1 MLREEYRAALA
12 FLRGRRRMLRLVTVC
27 FLAGGLATAIGAW
40 TAFSSDPALIGTL
53 MEQVGELL
61 DSKQIADERGQLDAF
76 RLFLANF
83 WASGITL
90 LYGGVPFLYLPL
102 WPMAL
107 NAGMLGVVS
116 AAALRMGIPPAALAA
131 SLLPHGVFEIPALL
145 ISGTMGLTFCHSI
158 VRRILHLPEPLP
170 LIVLIHELLRTTV
183 LVVLPLLALA
193 AVIEAQVTGPIAS
206 LFL

>member
-27 FLAGGLATAIGAW
+27 FLAGGLAAAIAAW
-40 TAFSSDPALIGTL
+40 TAFGSDPALVTTL

-61 DSKQIADERGQLDAF
+61 DSKQIADGAGRLDAF

-107 NAGMLGVVS
+107 NAVM
-116 AAALRMGIPPAALAA
+116 
-131 SLLPHGVFEIPALL
+131 
-145 ISGTMGLTFCHSI
+145 
-158 VRRILHLPEPLP
+158 
-170 LIVLIHELLRTTV
+170 
-183 LVVLPLLALA
+183 LVV
-193 AVIEAQVTGPIAS
+193 V
-206 LFL
+206 

>member
-1 MLREEYRAALA
+1 
-12 FLRGRRRMLRLVTVC
+12 
-27 FLAGGLATAIGAW
+27 
-40 TAFSSDPALIGTL
+40 

-61 DSKQIADERGQLDAF
+61 DSKQIADETGQLDAF

-193 AVIEAQVTGPIAS
+193 AVIEAHVTGPIAS

>member
-1 MLREEYRAALA
+1 
-12 FLRGRRRMLRLVTVC
+12 
-27 FLAGGLATAIGAW
+27 
-40 TAFSSDPALIGTL
+40 
-53 MEQVGELL
+53 
-61 DSKQIADERGQLDAF
+61 
-76 RLFLANF
+76 
-83 WASGITL
+83 
-90 LYGGVPFLYLPL
+90 
-102 WPMAL
+102 MAL